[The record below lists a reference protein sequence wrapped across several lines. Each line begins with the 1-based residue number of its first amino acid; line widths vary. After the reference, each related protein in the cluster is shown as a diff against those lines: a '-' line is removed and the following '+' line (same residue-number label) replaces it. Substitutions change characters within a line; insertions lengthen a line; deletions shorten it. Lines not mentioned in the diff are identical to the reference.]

1 MDDKEQIAK
10 LYHDMYAA
18 MVAKDDAE
26 LERVHDES
34 FVLIHMTGMHQSKCE
49 YIKAIMDGTV
59 NYYSEQTDRLD
70 IDIKGDTAI
79 MTGRSRVSAAVFGGG
94 RHTWRLALKFGV
106 KRTDEGWKLTKAQ
119 ASTW

>member
-18 MVAKDDAE
+18 MVAKDEAE

-34 FVLIHMTGMHQSKCE
+34 FVLIHMTGMHQSKRE
-49 YIKAIMDGTV
+49 YIKAIMDGTL

-106 KRTDEGWKLTKAQ
+106 KRTGGGWKLTKAQ